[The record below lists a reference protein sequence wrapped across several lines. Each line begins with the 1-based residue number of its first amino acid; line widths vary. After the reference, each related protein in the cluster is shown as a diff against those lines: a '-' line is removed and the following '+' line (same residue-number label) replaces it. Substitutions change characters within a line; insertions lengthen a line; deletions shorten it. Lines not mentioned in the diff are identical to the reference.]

1 MFSRRSVDGMS
12 SSRELYDTCTS
23 HCPHIPRGR
32 AGYPHPCTPLPAHL
46 AHTAQA
52 RPHVREV
59 DVRPLVGSVSPHY
72 EGLGPSP
79 AAMLDE
85 TSRSSACRKG
95 RGTAGSWLL
104 VIYLGRS
111 LISH

>member
-72 EGLGPSP
+72 EGLGPSILRPCWMRRPDPLP
-79 AAMLDE
+79 AGKAVALPDHG
-85 TSRSSACRKG
+85 C
-95 RGTAGSWLL
+95 W
-104 VIYLGRS
+104 
-111 LISH
+111 